1 MSPLLLRQILLLRV
15 FAFEKRLQ
23 ESPRNKE
30 LLEDFRQRLGDAWG
44 CLVSLSKLYP
54 PLGLQNPKMQSSNS
68 PNPKELRGHGVAKS
82 QGCGMPSMCPI
93 WGGGGGSPWTWALPV
108 STFLIPES
116 WEKLLSLRGALLPSS
131 GALENG
137 RAIPVYHLQCQEQK
151 SATEKRNG
159 NDPWA

>member
-1 MSPLLLRQILLLRV
+1 MLLRQVLLLSV

-68 PNPKELRGHGVAKS
+68 PNPKEARGHGVAKS
-82 QGCGMPSMCPI
+82 QGCGMPSMCP
-93 WGGGGGSPWTWALPV
+93 T
-108 STFLIPES
+108 
-116 WEKLLSLRGALLPSS
+116 
-131 GALENG
+131 
-137 RAIPVYHLQCQEQK
+137 
-151 SATEKRNG
+151 
-159 NDPWA
+159 